1 MTLKFETGN
10 ITKANTDAIVNA
22 ANSGL
27 KRGGGVCGAI
37 FDAVKAAGGRDA
49 YTKLTEA
56 CDAIGHCS
64 TGNAVITP
72 SFGLPATHII
82 HAVGPI
88 WSGNKNPVDRLDGGQ
103 SSHIKALADTYRAIL
118 RVCRENNLKS
128 VTIPA
133 ISTGIY
139 GFPEDLAAAIA
150 VRVCAEESGDIEVTL
165 IGYNQENTGVLKTA
179 PSPRATTLLSGL
191 AI

>member
-1 MTLKFETGN
+1 MTLRFETGN
-10 ITKANTDAIVNA
+10 ITKATTEAIVNA

-37 FDAVKAAGGRDA
+37 FNAVQAAGGRDA
-49 YTKLTEA
+49 YISLTAA

-88 WSGNKNPVDRLDGGQ
+88 WSGNTNPVDRLDGGQ
-103 SSHIKALADTYRAIL
+103 SMHIKALADTYRAIL

-139 GFPEDLAAAIA
+139 DFPEDLAAAIA
-150 VRVCAEESGDIEVTL
+150 VKVCAEESDDIEVTL
-165 IGYNQENTGVLKTA
+165 IGYNSDSTIVLMNT
-179 PSPRATTLLSGL
+179 PSPRATTILSGL
-191 AI
+191 AF

>member
-1 MTLKFETGN
+1 MALKFETGN
-10 ITKANTDAIVNA
+10 ITKASTDAIVNA

-37 FDAVKAAGGRDA
+37 FNAVQATGGRDA
-49 YTKLTEA
+49 HINLTTA

-88 WSGNKNPVDRLDGGQ
+88 WSGNTNPVDRLDGGQ
-103 SSHIKALADTYRAIL
+103 SMHIKALADTYRAIL

-139 GFPEDLAAAIA
+139 DFPEDLAAAIA
-150 VRVCAEESGDIEVTL
+150 VKVCAEESDDIEVTL
-165 IGYNQENTGVLKTA
+165 IGYNSDSTIVLMNT
-179 PSPRATTLLSGL
+179 PSPRATTILSGL
-191 AI
+191 AF